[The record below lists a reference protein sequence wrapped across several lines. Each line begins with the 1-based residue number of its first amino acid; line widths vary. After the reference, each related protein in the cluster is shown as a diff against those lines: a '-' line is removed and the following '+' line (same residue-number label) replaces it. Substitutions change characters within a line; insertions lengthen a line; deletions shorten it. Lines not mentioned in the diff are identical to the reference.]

1 MEDLQSPAVETEPVK
16 IATASSYMAT
26 VQTKWF
32 GPGNRRGSR
41 IKATS
46 QHRAG
51 AMWRSCDDS
60 MSIEQNHEEAAK
72 AMLTRNEW
80 EGHWVGGT
88 NQDGTMTW
96 VNTTATNR
104 F

>member
-1 MEDLQSPAVETEPVK
+1 MKDLQIPAGKSETVK
-16 IATASSYMAT
+16 IITASSFMAT

-32 GPGNRRGSR
+32 GPTNRRGSR

-51 AMWRSCDDS
+51 AMWRSCAGS
-60 MSIEQNHEEAAK
+60 LSIEQNHEEAAK
-72 AMLTRNEW
+72 AMLARNEW
-80 EGHWVGGT
+80 AGDWVGGT
-88 NQDGTMTW
+88 NEDGTMTW